1 MPDSPDSNHPDQS
14 LAKVLDFFLQING
27 FEQQAAQTLRRALDE
42 VIDGMRTGRWSVGSL
57 EKTEKTYIGTKVEI
71 LFKFDFELPKGNKLD
86 FRIEDTE
93 VDIKCTVLR
102 DWMIP
107 KEAVGELCL
116 LVRIDDKRSKFW
128 IGIIR
133 ASPAVLRKAEN
144 RDGKNSLSAEG
155 KKSIQWLVEEGQL
168 PINFLATVDPDI
180 REQIFSNR
188 KSGQACI
195 NELFRLVQG
204 RIIPRVAIETV
215 AQQKDPMKRARDAR
229 IPLRKEGILV
239 LGHQEQDP
247 IIAVSRGYPASKKG
261 EMISIPA
268 TPHEIE
274 TSSDSTN

>member
-1 MPDSPDSNHPDQS
+1 MQEPTNRAEPDQEI
-14 LAKVLDFFLQING
+14 LKVVEFFLQING
-27 FEQQAAQTLRRALDE
+27 FEHQAAQTLRRALDE
-42 VIDGMRTGRWSVGSL
+42 VIDGMRTGRWSVDSL

-86 FRIEDTE
+86 CRVEDTE

-116 LVRIDDKRSKFW
+116 LVRIDDTRSKFW
-128 IGIIR
+128 VGVIR
-133 ASPAVLRKAEN
+133 ADPSVLRKGEN

-155 KKSIQWLVEEGQL
+155 KKTIRWLIEEGEL
-168 PINFLATVDPDI
+168 PINFLATLNPEI
-180 REQIFSNR
+180 RERIFSHR
-188 KSGQACI
+188 KSGQARI

-215 AQQKDPMKRARDAR
+215 AQQKDSMKRARDAR
-229 IPLRKEGILV
+229 IPLSKEGILV

-247 IIAVSRGYPASKKG
+247 IIAVSRGYPAPKKG

-268 TPHEIE
+268 NPE
-274 TSSDSTN
+274 

>member
-1 MPDSPDSNHPDQS
+1 MPDSPDRAQPDQG
-14 LAKVLDFFLQING
+14 LTQVVEFFLQING
-27 FEQQAAQTLRRALDE
+27 FEHQAALTLRRALDE
-42 VIDGMRTGRWSVGSL
+42 VIDGMRTGRWSVDAL

-71 LFKFDFELPKGNKLD
+71 LFKFDFELPRGNKLD
-86 FRIEDTE
+86 FRVEDTE

-116 LVRIDDKRSKFW
+116 LVRIDDTRSKFW
-128 IGIIR
+128 IGVIR
-133 ASPAVLRKAEN
+133 ADPSVLRKGEN

-155 KKSIQWLVEEGQL
+155 KKSIHWLVEAGQL
-168 PINFLATVDPDI
+168 PINFLATVDPEI
-180 REQIFSNR
+180 LERIFSHR
-188 KSGQACI
+188 KSGQARI

-215 AQQKDPMKRARDAR
+215 AQQKDSMKRARDAR

-247 IIAVSRGYPASKKG
+247 IIAIARGYPAPKKG

-268 TPHEIE
+268 TPQDKESE
-274 TSSDSTN
+274 S